1 MKQIPSM
8 LGRMGV
14 NNPFIVTDK
23 FLEASLRFVPAVDA
37 AVPRVVCLAPQPDHW
52 PLAFDRATALSAKL
66 RRRWRRAPCRIA
78 PFLIRFLIPQRRPPT
93 ASVLTVGSCYACLP
107 TDCDNA
113 PRAGL
118 SPSSAGSDPVSP
130 FCQDSVDKVIESL
143 KAGNHDSIIAG
154 LDGESWNNEVTSRP
168 SSWCAESTGSW
179 PDLSLSTF

>member
-1 MKQIPSM
+1 MKRQLIQRHCLRPPVVTNLLPDVQGTHAQHTKMSIALPRLMLVGGGTVKQIPSM

-37 AVPRVVCLAPQPDHW
+37 AVPRVVCLAPQLDHR
-52 PLAFDRATALSAKL
+52 PLAFNRATALSAKL

-93 ASVLTVGSCYACLP
+93 ASVLTIGSCFACLP

-113 PRAGL
+113 RRPGL
-118 SPSSAGSDPVSP
+118 SPFSAGSDPVSP
-130 FCQDSVDKVIESL
+130 S
-143 KAGNHDSIIAG
+143 ARTR
-154 LDGESWNNEVTSRP
+154 WTR
-168 SSWCAESTGSW
+168 
-179 PDLSLSTF
+179 